1 MPGGTVIISPL
12 QKVAD
17 DMGSADKFPPF
28 QELPGQVISSERE
41 RSRATLFQWI
51 HTKWC
56 QLLTSIAIANNWSQ
70 KRGPCQRSGCVE
82 GRLHPLRRLRLSL
95 GLQYGNSTMPRWRRS
110 KFASV
115 WGGTDLSSHN
125 WCNVWVYCVMFPVF
139 PSYFP
144 NIPKYMFGF

>member
-1 MPGGTVIISPL
+1 MPGVTVM
-12 QKVAD
+12 VAD

-28 QELPGQVISSERE
+28 QELAGQVISSERE

-70 KRGPCQRSGCVE
+70 KRGPRQRSDCVE
-82 GRLHPLRRLRLSL
+82 GRLHPLCRLRLSL
-95 GLQYGNSTMPRWRRS
+95 GLQYGNSTVPRWRRS
-110 KFASV
+110 KLASV
-115 WGGTDLSSHN
+115 WGGTDLSSQN
-125 WCNVWVYCVMFPVF
+125 WCNVWVYCVMFRVF

>member
-1 MPGGTVIISPL
+1 MPRVTVIISPL

-28 QELPGQVISSERE
+28 PAPCQVISSERE
-41 RSRATLFQWI
+41 RSRATLLQWI

-56 QLLTSIAIANNWSQ
+56 QLLTSTAIANNWSQ
-70 KRGPCQRSGCVE
+70 KRGPFQRSGCVE

-95 GLQYGNSTMPRWRRS
+95 GQQYGNSTVPRWRRS

-115 WGGTDLSSHN
+115 WGGTDLSSHH